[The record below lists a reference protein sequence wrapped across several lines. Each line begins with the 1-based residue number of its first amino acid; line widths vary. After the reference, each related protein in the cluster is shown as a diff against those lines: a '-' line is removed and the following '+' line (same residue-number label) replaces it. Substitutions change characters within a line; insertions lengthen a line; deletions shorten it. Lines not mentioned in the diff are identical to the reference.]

1 MKNGLNMIAAA
12 ALAFLQQGANQ
23 AALDAAAPHHKFS
36 PRQRRKVVS
45 YARSKMATLSPTQQ
59 AINKMTNWQ
68 RNQWGR
74 AGYPMTPEKLEHF
87 ANLPHWKKARAA

>member
-1 MKNGLNMIAAA
+1 MNKLSVIAAA
-12 ALAFLQQGANQ
+12 ALSFLQAGANQ
-23 AALDAAAPHHKFS
+23 QALDAAAPHDKFS

-74 AGYPMTPEKLEHF
+74 AGYPMDADSIKKFSEM
-87 ANLPHWKKARAA
+87 PHWKKARAA